1 VKIWGRWGSPRA
13 PDNASWWTDANAAAE
28 APTAERIAALRYAAA
43 TPSNPD
49 EAERTEEML
58 DGLDRL
64 VALHEAS
71 TLPVMSTQHRVIG
84 ADVCHFSTPASLRQE
99 TDVPGRV
106 FVTSTRLIFAAT
118 RVHAWPWHRVTRVL
132 RAERAITAVVS
143 GGDPPILIFN
153 SYGDALMVAALAA
166 RLGARR

>member
-1 VKIWGRWGSPRA
+1 VKIWGRWRAPRA
-13 PDNASWWTDANAAAE
+13 APNAAWWAEANAAAE
-28 APTAERIAALRYAAA
+28 TPTRDRVAALRAAAHPHDPDDAERI
-43 TPSNPD
+43 
-49 EAERTEEML
+49 EEML

-64 VALHEAS
+64 AALHESEA
-71 TLPVMSTQHRVIG
+71 LPAMATQHRVIG

-106 FVTSTRLIFAAT
+106 FVTSTRLIFAGAG
-118 RVHAWPWHRVTRVL
+118 VHAWPWHRVGRLVRSDRMLT
-132 RAERAITAVVS
+132 AIVS

-166 RLGARR
+166 RLGGRR